1 MTITQKI
8 SKPDL
13 ESDKLIIE
21 QWKTVISV
29 QMHFNE
35 MISRIR
41 QVAATVGF
49 GGTAYILSKPN
60 DSLEVMFS
68 LHSIGFTNKS
78 MLFISLLIFIISI
91 GLLDMFYFFRMLVSS
106 VDIAKKTESDFDL
119 PVKLT
124 TYISKNT
131 TKSQALLPVYFLYL
145 CIVALNAVFLF
156 YSLNII

>member
-1 MTITQKI
+1 MDKLEVKNLSDDQK
-8 SKPDL
+8 
-13 ESDKLIIE
+13 KLIIE

-68 LHSIGFTNKS
+68 LNSIGFTNKS

-91 GLLDMFYFFRMLVSS
+91 GLLDRFYFFKMLVSS
-106 VDIAKKTESDFDL
+106 VDIAKKTEFDFDL

-124 TYISKNT
+124 TSISRNT
-131 TKSQALLPVYFLYL
+131 TKNQAVLPVYFLYS
-145 CIVALNAVFLF
+145 CIVVLNLVFF
-156 YSLNII
+156 IYSLKVL

>member
-1 MTITQKI
+1 MDKREVKNLSDDQK
-8 SKPDL
+8 
-13 ESDKLIIE
+13 KLIIE

-68 LHSIGFTNKS
+68 LNSIGFTNKS

-91 GLLDMFYFFRMLVSS
+91 GLLDRFYFLKCLCHQL
-106 VDIAKKTESDFDL
+106 ILQKKQNL
-119 PVKLT
+119 IL
-124 TYISKNT
+124 ISQL
-131 TKSQALLPVYFLYL
+131 S
-145 CIVALNAVFLF
+145 
-156 YSLNII
+156 